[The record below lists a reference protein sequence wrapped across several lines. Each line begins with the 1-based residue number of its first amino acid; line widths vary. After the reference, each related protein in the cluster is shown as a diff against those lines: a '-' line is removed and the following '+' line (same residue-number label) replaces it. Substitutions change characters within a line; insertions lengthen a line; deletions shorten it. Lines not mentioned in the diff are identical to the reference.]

1 MLNPLV
7 KPYYFKIR
15 PGVIFA
21 EERLEEEEDGRVEDV
36 LVVLHVHRSPLALV
50 ANWSVVPTKTPSH
63 HFAIDP
69 TLDGDNSEPTTCSAA
84 D

>member
-36 LVVLHVHRSPLALV
+36 LVVLHVHRSRTSGQLV
-50 ANWSVVPTKTPSH
+50 RCAYK
-63 HFAIDP
+63 
-69 TLDGDNSEPTTCSAA
+69 NSISSLRY
-84 D
+84 